1 MTPDGKQPESMRTI
15 TLTTAAATLVRS
27 LVALT
32 SGDPGQVAESLQA
45 LTTLAKDAPGLPMR
59 GEWPW

>member
-1 MTPDGKQPESMRTI
+1 MRTI

>member
-1 MTPDGKQPESMRTI
+1 MRTI
-15 TLTTAAATLVRS
+15 TLTTAAATLVSS

-45 LTTLAKDAPGLPMR
+45 LTTLAKEPPALPMR